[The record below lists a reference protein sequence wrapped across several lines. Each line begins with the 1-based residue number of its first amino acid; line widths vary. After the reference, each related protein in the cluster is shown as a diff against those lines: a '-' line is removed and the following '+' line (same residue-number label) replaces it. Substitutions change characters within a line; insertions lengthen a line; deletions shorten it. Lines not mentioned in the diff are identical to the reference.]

1 LSLWPVFLEVQSDL
15 NNLTMALDGTGGNI
29 QNQDSEDRYQGLA
42 MTILAYLF
50 VVFAVLVH
58 ARAVPMPF
66 HFTPVAAALLFF
78 GARMPRKR
86 MITPVAL
93 LIVCDI
99 YLNKFVYGYP
109 LGWDQVV
116 TWAWYAAIILFGGLL
131 ARNTSVLRVA
141 GASLVASVSFF
152 LVSNFAVWTVSREM
166 YPATWN
172 GLVTCMVAGIP
183 FFRNTLFSDLL
194 FSAAFFGVGYLLSQR
209 AHEGTSVALR

>member
-1 LSLWPVFLEVQSDL
+1 
-15 NNLTMALDGTGGNI
+15 
-29 QNQDSEDRYQGLA
+29 

-58 ARAVPMPF
+58 ARFLAMPF

-86 MITPVAL
+86 MITPLAL
-93 LIVCDI
+93 LILCDI
-99 YLNKFVYGYP
+99 YLNKFVYAYP
-109 LGWDQVV
+109 LRWDQTV
-116 TWAWYAAIILFGGLL
+116 TWLWYAAILLFGGLL
-131 ARNTSVLRVA
+131 ARNTSVLRVV

-172 GLVTCMVAGIP
+172 GLVTCMAAGVP
-183 FFRNTLFSDLL
+183 FFRNTAVSDLL
-194 FSAAFFGVGYLLSQR
+194 FSAVFFGAGYLVSQR
-209 AHEGTSVALR
+209 AQEGTSVAL